1 MVRGKK
7 PGGGRAPFCRRVQ
20 PAIRMNHPDSP
31 SPPTAATGRDGGG
44 RAPRRLPPIV
54 RMNNPGRQS
63 AVRAA
68 AAPLRRRAHPSW
80 TAINHPGRPSV
91 TPAAA
96 GPPRRRAHPS
106 WTAINHPDRPSATPA
121 DARPQGPSGPQ
132 GPSSSHGGSSGAG
145 SSGLQRERRPTSGG
159 TRGRRGGQPPACFQ
173 TRRPSARPARHNTSG
188 GEVGRESN
196 SDDTSDSDD

>member
-54 RMNNPGRQS
+54 RMNNPGRPS

-68 AAPLRRRAHPSW
+68 AAPL
-80 TAINHPGRPSV
+80 
-91 TPAAA
+91 
-96 GPPRRRAHPS
+96 RRRAHPS